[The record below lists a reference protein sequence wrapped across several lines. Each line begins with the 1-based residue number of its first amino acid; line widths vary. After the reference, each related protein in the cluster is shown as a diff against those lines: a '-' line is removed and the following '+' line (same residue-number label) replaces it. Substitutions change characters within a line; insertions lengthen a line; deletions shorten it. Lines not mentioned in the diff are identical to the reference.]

1 MTLMVHGNSTIPCKK
16 IHTFSTH
23 ADNQTSALIQVFE
36 GQRQMT
42 KDNRF
47 VDKFRLDGIPPAP
60 RGVPRIVVT
69 FDIDANQTLVIN
81 AEVNASGSV
90 QIFHP
95 LEKRAGIQATGH
107 LELEAENLQLV
118 HVEETKAPGGH

>member
-1 MTLMVHGNSTIPCKK
+1 
-16 IHTFSTH
+16 
-23 ADNQTSALIQVFE
+23 
-36 GQRQMT
+36 MT
-42 KDNRF
+42 KDNRI

-95 LEKRAGIQATGH
+95 LETRAGI
-107 LELEAENLQLV
+107 L
-118 HVEETKAPGGH
+118 